1 MRYIPTDSTL
11 FIQNRNQFCSLLKAG
26 SFVVLHSND
35 IMPTNADGEMPFKQN
50 SDLFYLTGIDQE
62 DSILV
67 IYFDFKKQQYS
78 EILFIKKTSE
88 LIKIWEGDKFTKEQA
103 AHLSGIS
110 DVRWEDEFLT
120 FLHQNLTSKH
130 TLCLNSND
138 HARSHSVVQTKNQ
151 RFVQY
156 CRLYFPTISMS
167 KISHL
172 IYKLRYVKSQVEINQ
187 IQKACNITSNAFHR
201 VLKFVKPDVYE
212 YEIEAEIIHE
222 FIRSGSRGHAYQ
234 PIIASGADACVLH
247 YIKNDKKC
255 KEGELILMDFGAE
268 YGNYNA
274 DLTRCVPVSGVFS
287 KRQKEI
293 YQAVLNTM
301 NFAKTQLVKGN
312 TFDKYTKTVSEFI
325 ENQLLEIGLLT
336 KEKIIEGEKAGSP
349 AFRKYFMHGVSHS
362 LGLDVHDVDDRSI
375 PFENGMV
382 FTCEPGI
389 YVLEEGIGVR
399 LENNLVIQDHV
410 PIDLMGHI
418 PVEIGDIENL
428 MNS

>member
-11 FIQNRNQFCSLLKAG
+11 FIQNRTQFCSLLKLG

-50 SDLFYLTGIDQE
+50 SDLFYLSGIDQE
-62 DSILV
+62 DTVLV
-67 IYFDFKKQQYS
+67 IYFDFKKQQFS
-78 EILFIKKTSE
+78 EVLFIKKTSD
-88 LIKIWEGDKFTKEQA
+88 LIKIWEGEKFSKEKA
-103 AHLSGIS
+103 AQFSGIA
-110 DVRWEDEFLT
+110 DVRWEDEFYK
-120 FLHQNLTSKH
+120 FLHQNVTSKH
-130 TLCLNSND
+130 VLCLNSND

-156 CRLYFPTISMS
+156 CRLNFPAITMC

-172 IYKLRYVKSQVEINQ
+172 IYKLRYIKSQPEIDQ
-187 IQKACNITSNAFHR
+187 IQKACNITSAAFHR
-201 VLKFVKPDVYE
+201 VLKFVKSDVYE

-222 FIRSGSRGHAYQ
+222 FIKSGSRGHAYQ

-255 KEGELILMDFGAE
+255 KTGDLILMDFGAE

-274 DLTRCVPVSGVFS
+274 DLTRCVPVSGVFTN
-287 KRQKEI
+287 RQKQI

-301 NFAKTQLVKGN
+301 NFSKTQLVKGN
-312 TFDKYTKTVSEFI
+312 TFEKYTKSVADFI
-325 ENQLLEIGLLT
+325 EEELLQIRLLT
-336 KEKIIEGEKAGSP
+336 KDHIAEGEKSGKP
-349 AFRKYFMHGVSHS
+349 AYRKYFMHGVSHS
-362 LGLDVHDVDDRSI
+362 LGLDVHDVDDRTI

-389 YVLEEGIGVR
+389 YTLEEGIGIR
-399 LENNLVIQDHV
+399 LENNLVIQDHS
-410 PIDLMGHI
+410 PIDLMSKI
-418 PVEIGDIENL
+418 PIEIEEIEDL
-428 MNS
+428 MHA